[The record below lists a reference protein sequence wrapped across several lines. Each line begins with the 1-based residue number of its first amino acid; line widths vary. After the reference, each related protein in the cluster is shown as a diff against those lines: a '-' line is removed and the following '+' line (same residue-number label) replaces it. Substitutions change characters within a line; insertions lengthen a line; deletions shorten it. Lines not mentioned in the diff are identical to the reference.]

1 MAPPYFATQRVW
13 AQALMP
19 VMEDGNSQRL
29 LRSCWPQFRREAE
42 PTPSL
47 VLEVTSDLVGSAAG
61 EREALS

>member
-1 MAPPYFATQRVW
+1 
-13 AQALMP
+13 MP